1 MKNKEGFTFFVD
13 EARKWVYN
21 DLGTA
26 IVERKRRQ
34 SRCKS
39 DARAEAIA
47 ERKRRQSRAASGRMV
62 LSHEHEPKAKCEWL
76 DKPYAKVHQL

>member
-26 IVERKRRQ
+26 IC
-34 SRCKS
+34 SPS
-39 DARAEAIA
+39 PLI
-47 ERKRRQSRAASGRMV
+47 S
-62 LSHEHEPKAKCEWL
+62 EP
-76 DKPYAKVHQL
+76 